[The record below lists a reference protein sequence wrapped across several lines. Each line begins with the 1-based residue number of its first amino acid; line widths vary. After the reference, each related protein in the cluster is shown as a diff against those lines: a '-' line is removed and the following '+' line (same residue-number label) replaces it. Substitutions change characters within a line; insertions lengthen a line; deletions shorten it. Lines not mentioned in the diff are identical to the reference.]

1 MGKAKVT
8 TVMFN
13 SENPE
18 VLVNFWGK
26 VLGVEVHPHN
36 DSTEHI
42 WLFPTPGEN
51 FKLGFQRVAKK
62 SSDSQEIH
70 IDVAVDDLNETED
83 LVKSLGGSH
92 VKTSRTS
99 SGFEWRILK
108 DPQGNSFCIFKDS
121 GH

>member
-13 SENPE
+13 SEKRE
-18 VLVNFWGK
+18 VLVNFWSK
-26 VLGVEVHPHN
+26 VLGVEAHPHS

-51 FKLGFQRVAKK
+51 FKLGFQRVAKR
-62 SSDSQEIH
+62 SANSQEIH
-70 IDVAVDDLNETED
+70 IDVAVDDLNVTED
-83 LVKSLGGSH
+83 LVKNLGGSH
-92 VKTSRTS
+92 VKTSVAS

-108 DPQGNSFCIFKDS
+108 DPPRKFIL
-121 GH
+121 HL

>member
-1 MGKAKVT
+1 MT

-26 VLGVEVHPHN
+26 VLGVEAHPHN
-36 DSTEHI
+36 ASTEHI
-42 WLFPTPGEN
+42 LLFPTAGEN

-83 LVKSLGGSH
+83 LVKNLGGSH